1 LGLTSADLRRPA
13 VAPNGIGRRQTRF
26 AKAMLTTGRH
36 AAAGL
41 PPINQRRCS
50 MPVTHD
56 LYQDLSCS
64 KEDIQQRRAND
75 PHLNAL
81 FDKYSSIDDEVLKA
95 EAAAAADDD
104 LKKLKEKRLLIKD
117 EIFQKITAHS

>member
-1 LGLTSADLRRPA
+1 
-13 VAPNGIGRRQTRF
+13 
-26 AKAMLTTGRH
+26 
-36 AAAGL
+36 
-41 PPINQRRCS
+41 

-64 KEDIQQRRAND
+64 KEDIQQRRASD

-81 FDKYSSIDDEVLKA
+81 FDKYTSIDNQVLKA
-95 EAAAAADDD
+95 EAAAAADDE

-117 EIFQKITAHS
+117 EISQKLTVRS

>member
-1 LGLTSADLRRPA
+1 
-13 VAPNGIGRRQTRF
+13 
-26 AKAMLTTGRH
+26 
-36 AAAGL
+36 
-41 PPINQRRCS
+41 

-64 KEDIQQRRAND
+64 KEDIQKRRASD

-81 FDKYSSIDDEVLKA
+81 FDKYNIIDDQVLKA
-95 EAAAAADDD
+95 EAAAAADDE

-117 EIFQKITAHS
+117 EISEKLTAGS